1 MKYVRWIAMMA
12 LATALAMPGC
22 RKDNGNSQ
30 GGSDEQ
36 SAPADPMKN
45 KGIGP
50 ISSLELAAIDPSLA
64 QKGAGLFEIKC
75 SSCHKLDERHVGPAL
90 RDVTTRR
97 SPEWIMNMILN
108 PQEMIE
114 KDPIAEDLFATFMTP
129 MANQNLTQDEARAV
143 LEYLRSEAGK

>member
-1 MKYVRWIAMMA
+1 MKYVLWIATVA
-12 LATALAMPGC
+12 LLTALALSGC
-22 RKDNGNSQ
+22 RKDNGESQ
-30 GGSDEQ
+30 EGSDAQ
-36 SAPADPMKN
+36 SVSTDPMEN

-50 ISSLELAAIDPSLA
+50 VSDLELAAVDPSLA
-64 QKGAGLFEIKC
+64 QKGASLFEIKC

-90 RDVTTRR
+90 REVTARR

-114 KDPIAEDLFATFMTP
+114 KDPIAEELFATFMTP